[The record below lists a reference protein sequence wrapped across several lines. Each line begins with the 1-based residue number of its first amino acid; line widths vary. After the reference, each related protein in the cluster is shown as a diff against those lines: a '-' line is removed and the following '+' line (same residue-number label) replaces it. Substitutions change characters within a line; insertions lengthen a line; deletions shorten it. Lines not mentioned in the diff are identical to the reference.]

1 MTKVADI
8 KYLLVYNANKEQSQG
23 QNKKAKFVSEDS
35 ELTEIAQNEE
45 SVLEVI
51 LPKYF

>member
-1 MTKVADI
+1 MGFSELSMSFND
-8 KYLLVYNANKEQSQG
+8 NANKEQSQG